1 MNDTK
6 FLVID
11 TETTN
16 SIDDP
21 FAYDVGFAVVDGAG
35 KIYETHSYV
44 VADIFLD
51 KDLMASA
58 YFADK
63 IPQYWEDIKSGKR
76 ILRRFKTIKSI
87 LRDVVAQY
95 GIRYV
100 VAHNASFDYR
110 SLNYTQRLLTSS
122 KYRYFLPWGVEIW
135 DTLKMARECL
145 GKNEQYRQFCL
156 DNGYTYGK
164 EEKPQLRFTAE
175 IVYRFLTGNLDFV
188 EEHTGLED
196 VLIEKDILAFCLA
209 NGVTNGALWGVNPTW
224 RPGKIFFGK
233 GIDKLKF
240 MCYN

>member
-1 MNDTK
+1 MTTETK

-21 FAYDVGFAVVDGAG
+21 FCYDVGFAVVDATG
-35 KIYETHSYV
+35 KVYETHSYM

-51 KDLMASA
+51 DSLMESA
-58 YFADK
+58 YFKDK
-63 IPQYWEDIKSGKR
+63 IPQYWADIQNGKR
-76 ILRRFKTIKSI
+76 TLRRFKTIKAI
-87 LRDVVAQY
+87 LRDVVEQY
-95 GIRYV
+95 GIKYI

-122 KYRYFLPWGVEIW
+122 KYRYFFPWECEIW
-135 DTLKMARECL
+135 CTLKMARQVL
-145 GKNEQYRQFCL
+145 GKDENYKQFCV

-175 IVYRFLTGNLDFV
+175 IIHRFLTGDLEFV

-196 VLIEKDILAFCLA
+196 VLIEKDILAYCLA
-209 NGVTNGALWGVNPTW
+209 RGLESGKLWE
-224 RPGKIFFGK
+224 
-233 GIDKLKF
+233 
-240 MCYN
+240 

>member
-1 MNDTK
+1 MIDNEAL

-21 FAYDVGFAVVDGAG
+21 FAYDVGFAVVKATG
-35 KIYETHSYV
+35 EVLESHSYV

-51 KDLMASA
+51 KDLMSSA

-63 IPQYWEDIKSGKR
+63 IPQYWEEIKNGKR
-76 ILRRFKTIKSI
+76 LLRRFKTIKSI

-122 KYRYFLPWGVEIW
+122 KYRYFLPWGVQMW

-145 GKNEQYRQFCL
+145 GKDENYRQFCIE
-156 DNGYTYGK
+156 NGFVYGK

-175 IVYRFLTGNLDFV
+175 IIHRYLTGNLDFV

-196 VLIEKDILAFCLA
+196 VLIEKDILAYCIA
-209 NGVTNGALWGVNPTW
+209 NGVVDGALWG
-224 RPGKIFFGK
+224 
-233 GIDKLKF
+233 
-240 MCYN
+240 

>member
-1 MNDTK
+1 MIDNETL
-6 FLVID
+6 FLVLD

-21 FAYDVGFAVVDGAG
+21 FAYDVGFAVVKATG
-35 KIYETHSYV
+35 EVLESHSYV

-51 KDLMASA
+51 KDLMSSA

-63 IPQYWEDIKSGKR
+63 IPQYWEEIKSGKR

-145 GKNEQYRQFCL
+145 GKNEDYIQFCIE
-156 DNGYTYGK
+156 NGFVYGK

-175 IVYRFLTGNLDFV
+175 IIYRFLTGNLDFI

-196 VLIEKDILAFCLA
+196 VLIEKDILAYCIA
-209 NGVTNGALWGVNPTW
+209 NGVVDGALWS
-224 RPGKIFFGK
+224 
-233 GIDKLKF
+233 
-240 MCYN
+240 

>member
-1 MNDTK
+1 MIDNETL
-6 FLVID
+6 FLVLD

-21 FAYDVGFAVVDGAG
+21 FAYDVGFAVVKATGEVLEA
-35 KIYETHSYV
+35 HSYV

-51 KDLMASA
+51 KALMSSA

-63 IPQYWEDIKSGKR
+63 IPQYWEEIKSGKR
-76 ILRRFKTIKSI
+76 ILRRFKTIKAI
-87 LRDVVAQY
+87 VRDVVAQY

-122 KYRYFLPWGVEIW
+122 KWRYFLPWGVEIW

-145 GKNEQYRQFCL
+145 GKNENYRQFCI

-175 IVYRFLTGNLDFV
+175 IIHRYLTGDLDFV

-209 NGVTNGALWGVNPTW
+209 NGVTNGALWG
-224 RPGKIFFGK
+224 
-233 GIDKLKF
+233 
-240 MCYN
+240 

>member
-1 MNDTK
+1 MIDNETL
-6 FLVID
+6 FLVVD

-21 FAYDVGFAVVDGAG
+21 FAYDVGFAVVRANG
-35 KIYETHSYV
+35 EVLESHSYV

-51 KDLMASA
+51 NELMSSA

-95 GIRYV
+95 GIRYI

-122 KYRYFLPWGVEIW
+122 KYRYFLPWGVQMW

-145 GKNEQYRQFCL
+145 GKNEEYRQFCIE
-156 DNGYTYGK
+156 NGYTYGK

-175 IVYRFLTGNLDFV
+175 IIHRFLTGNLDFV

-196 VLIEKDILAFCLA
+196 VLIEKDILAYCIA
-209 NGVTNGALWGVNPTW
+209 NGVTNGALWG
-224 RPGKIFFGK
+224 
-233 GIDKLKF
+233 
-240 MCYN
+240 

>member
-1 MNDTK
+1 MKEVMTMNDTK

-21 FAYDVGFAVVDGAG
+21 FCYDVGFAVVDGTG

-51 KDLMASA
+51 NEMMASA
-58 YFADK
+58 YFAEK

-76 ILRRFKTIKSI
+76 ILRRFKTIKAI
-87 LRDVVAQY
+87 LRDVVQQY
-95 GIRYV
+95 NIKYI

-122 KYRYFLPWGVEIW
+122 KYRYFFPWGVEIW
-135 DTLKMARECL
+135 DTLKMARQTL
-145 GKNEQYRQFCL
+145 KTNENYRQFCI
-156 DNGYTYGK
+156 DNGFTYGK
-164 EEKPQLRFTAE
+164 EDKPQLRFTAE
-175 IVYRFLTGNLDFV
+175 IIHRFLTGNLDFV

-196 VLIEKDILAFCLA
+196 VLIEKDILAYCLA
-209 NGVTNGALWGVNPTW
+209 NGVETGKLWE
-224 RPGKIFFGK
+224 
-233 GIDKLKF
+233 
-240 MCYN
+240 

>member
-1 MNDTK
+1 MIDNETL

-21 FAYDVGFAVVDGAG
+21 FAYDVGFAVVKATGEAL
-35 KIYETHSYV
+35 EAHSYV

-51 KDLMASA
+51 KGLMASA

-145 GKNEQYRQFCL
+145 GKDEQYRQFCL
-156 DNGYTYGK
+156 DNGYTYGN
-164 EEKPQLRFTAE
+164 EEKPQLRFTAG

-209 NGVTNGALWGVNPTW
+209 NGVTNGALWG
-224 RPGKIFFGK
+224 
-233 GIDKLKF
+233 
-240 MCYN
+240 

>member
-1 MNDTK
+1 MIDNETL
-6 FLVID
+6 FLVLD

-21 FAYDVGFAVVDGAG
+21 FAYDVGFAVVKANGEVL
-35 KIYETHSYV
+35 ETHSYV

-51 KDLMASA
+51 KDLMSSA

-63 IPQYWEDIKSGKR
+63 IPQYWEEIKSGKR

-87 LRDVVAQY
+87 LRDVVCQY

-122 KYRYFLPWGVEIW
+122 KYRYFLPWGIEVW

-145 GKNEQYRQFCL
+145 GKNEEYIQFCL
-156 DNGYTYGK
+156 DNGFVYGS
-164 EEKPQLRFTAE
+164 EDKPKCRFTAE
-175 IVYRFLTGNLDFV
+175 IIYRFLTGNLDFI

-196 VLIEKDILAFCLA
+196 VLIEKDILAYCLA
-209 NGVTNGALWGVNPTW
+209 NGITNGALWS
-224 RPGKIFFGK
+224 
-233 GIDKLKF
+233 
-240 MCYN
+240 

>member
-1 MNDTK
+1 MIDNETL
-6 FLVID
+6 FLVLD

-21 FAYDVGFAVVDGAG
+21 FAYDVGFAVVKATG
-35 KIYETHSYV
+35 EVLESHSYV

-51 KDLMASA
+51 KDLMSSA
-58 YFADK
+58 YFVDK
-63 IPQYWEDIKSGKR
+63 IPQYWEEIKSGKR

-145 GKNEQYRQFCL
+145 GKNEDYRQFCIE
-156 DNGYTYGK
+156 NGFVYGK

-175 IVYRFLTGNLDFV
+175 IIHRFLTGNLDFV

-196 VLIEKDILAFCLA
+196 VLIEKDILAYCIA
-209 NGVTNGALWGVNPTW
+209 NGVVDGALWG
-224 RPGKIFFGK
+224 
-233 GIDKLKF
+233 
-240 MCYN
+240 

>member
-1 MNDTK
+1 MIDNETL

-21 FAYDVGFAVVDGAG
+21 FAYDVGFAVVKATGEVLEA
-35 KIYETHSYV
+35 HSYV

-63 IPQYWEDIKSGKR
+63 IPQYWEEIKSGKR

-122 KYRYFLPWGVEIW
+122 KYRYFLPWGVEMW
-135 DTLKMARECL
+135 DTLKMAKECL
-145 GKNEQYRQFCL
+145 SKNEEYRQFCV

-175 IVYRFLTGNLDFV
+175 IIYKFLTSNPSFV

-196 VLIEKDILAFCLA
+196 VLIEKDILAYCIA
-209 NGVTNGALWGVNPTW
+209 NGVMDGALWG
-224 RPGKIFFGK
+224 
-233 GIDKLKF
+233 
-240 MCYN
+240 

>member
-1 MNDTK
+1 MIDNETL
-6 FLVID
+6 FLVLD

-21 FAYDVGFAVVDGAG
+21 FAYDVGFAVVKATGEVLEA
-35 KIYETHSYV
+35 HSYV

-51 KDLMASA
+51 KDLMSSA

-63 IPQYWEDIKSGKR
+63 IPQYWEEIKSGKR
-76 ILRRFKTIKSI
+76 ILRRFKTIKAI

-122 KYRYFLPWGVEIW
+122 KYRYFLPWGVEMW

-145 GKNEQYRQFCL
+145 GKNEDYRQFCIE
-156 DNGYTYGK
+156 NGYTYGK

-175 IVYRFLTGNLDFV
+175 IIHRYLTGDLDFV

-196 VLIEKDILAFCLA
+196 VLIEKDILAYCIA
-209 NGVTNGALWGVNPTW
+209 NGVVDGALW
-224 RPGKIFFGK
+224 
-233 GIDKLKF
+233 D
-240 MCYN
+240 

>member
-1 MNDTK
+1 MIDNETL

-21 FAYDVGFAVVDGAG
+21 FAYDVGFAVVRADG
-35 KIYETHSYV
+35 EVLESHSYV

-51 KDLMASA
+51 NELMSSA

-63 IPQYWEDIKSGKR
+63 IPQYWEEIKSGKR
-76 ILRRFKTIKSI
+76 LLRRFKTIKAI

-122 KYRYFLPWGVEIW
+122 KYRYFLPWGVQMW

-145 GKNEQYRQFCL
+145 GKDETYKQFCV
-156 DNGYTYGK
+156 DNGYIYGD
-164 EEKPQLRFTAE
+164 EENPKCRFTAE
-175 IVYRFLTGNLDFV
+175 IIHRFLTGNLDFV

-196 VLIEKDILAFCLA
+196 VLIEKDILAYCIA
-209 NGVTNGALWGVNPTW
+209 NGVTNGALWG
-224 RPGKIFFGK
+224 
-233 GIDKLKF
+233 
-240 MCYN
+240 